1 MQTKSV
7 RFAVVILALVLASCQ
22 RQLVESVD
30 TLTRNTDKISLAY
43 NKSSASFTVRCVT
56 DWTVRTDASWLTLDP
71 VSGPGNTIE
80 YATVTATA
88 EPNTGEERSAMI
100 YLESVDGISLEIKA
114 TQAAGIFEIGEPSLA
129 GAFRLNSAPN
139 ATIDVPYDKAQGGE
153 EIVVKAKLSGEGAQ
167 GIEYKESKLVVPS
180 SGKGSVSATF
190 SGIPQKMGELIVE
203 AEVLYKD
210 KTVSTAT
217 LETTVF
223 DEKTLLLLPASKFP
237 WGGFY
242 VEGKAGIRSVEG
254 ESATAKPDDETTS
267 CAYNSPGTTDLF
279 RSDMTHFIPSRGLKG
294 YAGSKVYEHGGM
306 VKIGTSK
313 VGGYLTTP
321 ALDGL
326 SGTSDIC
333 VEFDYARWDGDV
345 NEVVIQAIDGGE
357 IDGGVLATTGKT
369 LIHYSIMV
377 YGATPQTRIH
387 WTATDLANPGT
398 RFFLSNIVVT
408 LAEKMKDPLPA
419 PVGLAAEP
427 FEKSVKLSWQPVPKA
442 SEYEVSV
449 AEAARPSFTKVVRTS
464 KTDIVVDELVSNTDY
479 IATVKAVYTKDEKFN
494 SELSEPCAFKTVFS
508 LPDLTA
514 PVVKVYKSERAM
526 AIIEWTADMTQL
538 ESRAFTAELR
548 KADGTVLR
556 SCTQTDFASTK
567 GVKYNRFVFAGLD
580 ASTKYKFAVK
590 RISTDIGQF
599 NDSPWAVIDYTSE
612 PAVDESK
619 YVFYEDFNDLWIGS
633 NLNNL
638 AWGPN
643 TTRSTNYPIQNYVSK
658 EASEK
663 ECTTGCYPEGTS
675 GNAWVETWANPYNY
689 LNDYWKKWNFGKEIT
704 EEVYNA
710 ETSIQFRIYPG
721 AGCLKYGTGSMNG
734 WLVLPALKSLTAPTD
749 VVVSFD
755 MVPYANVNSSADE
768 LVDIAE
774 CLTCSGALYKG
785 SDGSIEGADGDGIVV
800 FDVKSPK
807 TLGVWKDQTFTFTVK
822 GATAN
827 TRIVVA
833 SGNKGAVQTAKNRMW
848 LDKVTVVKK

>member
-449 AEAARPSFTKVVRTS
+449 AEAARPSFTKVVRTP
-464 KTDIVVDELVSNTDY
+464 KTDIVVDDLVSNTDY

-526 AIIEWTADMTQL
+526 AIIEWTADMTEL
-538 ESRAFTAELR
+538 DSRMFTTELR
-548 KADGTVLR
+548 KADGTVIR
-556 SCTQTDFASTK
+556 SCSGNYSQVS
-567 GVKYNRFVFAGLD
+567 GLVYNRFVFCGLD
-580 ASTKYKFAVK
+580 ADTKYKLAVK
-590 RISTDIGQF
+590 RTSTDIGKF
-599 NDSPWAVIDYTSE
+599 NDSDWAVIDYTSQ

-619 YVFYEDFNDLWIGS
+619 YVFYEDFNDLWIGA
-633 NLNNL
+633 NNNHL

-643 TTRSTNYPIQNYVSK
+643 TTWSTNYPLANYVNKATS
-658 EASEK
+658 EAA
-663 ECTTGCYPEGTS
+663 CTTACRPEATC
-675 GNAWVETWANPYNY
+675 GNAWTSAFADPAFQYH
-689 LNDYWKKWNFGKEIT
+689 NDYWGKWNYGQPFTQDVVDSEK
-704 EEVYNA
+704 A
-710 ETSIQFRIYPG
+710 IQIMLYPG
-721 AGCLKYGTGSMNG
+721 AGCVKYGSGSSNG
-734 WLVLPALKSLTAPTD
+734 AIILPALKSLTAPTD

-755 MVPYANVNSSADE
+755 MIPYATVNATDGE
-768 LVDIAE
+768 LVQTGE
-774 CLTCSGALYKG
+774 TKTCSGTIYSGAG
-785 SDGSIEGADGDGIVV
+785 EIEGATEGVIV

-807 TLGVWKDQTFTFTVK
+807 DMGAWQNQTFSFTVK

-827 TRIVVA
+827 TRIVIA
-833 SGNKGAVQTAKNRMW
+833 SGNTGKKIAAKNRMW

>member
-43 NKSSASFTVRCVT
+43 NKSSANFTVRCVT

-464 KTDIVVDELVSNTDY
+464 KTDIVVDELVSDTDY
-479 IATVKAVYTKDEKFN
+479 TATVKAVYTKDEKFN

-526 AIIEWTADMTQL
+526 AIIEWTADMTEL
-538 ESRAFTAELR
+538 DSRMFTTELR
-548 KADGTVLR
+548 KADGTVIR
-556 SCTQTDFASTK
+556 SCSGNFSQVAGLLS
-567 GVKYNRFVFAGLD
+567 NRFVFCGLD
-580 ASTKYKFAVK
+580 ANTKYKLAVK
-590 RISTDIGQF
+590 RTSTDIGKF
-599 NDSPWAVIDYTSE
+599 KDSPWAVIDYTSQ
-612 PAVDESK
+612 PATDESK
-619 YVFYEDFNDLWIGS
+619 YVFYEDFNDLWIGA
-633 NLNNL
+633 NNNNL

-643 TTRSTNYPIQNYVSK
+643 TTWSTNYPVQNYVNK
-658 EASEK
+658 ATSEK
-663 ECTTGCYPEGTS
+663 ECTTACRPEATC
-675 GNAWVETWANPYNY
+675 GNAWTSAFADPAFQYH
-689 LNDYWKKWNFGKEIT
+689 NDYWGKWNYGQPFTQDVVDSEK
-704 EEVYNA
+704 A
-710 ETSIQFRIYPG
+710 IQIMLYPG
-721 AGCLKYGTGSMNG
+721 AGCVKYGSGSSNG
-734 WLVLPALKSLTAPTD
+734 AIILPALKSLTAPTD

-755 MVPYANVNSSADE
+755 MIPYATLNATDGE
-768 LVDIAE
+768 LVQTSE
-774 CLTCSGALYKG
+774 TKTCSGTIYSGAG
-785 SDGSIEGADGDGIVV
+785 EIDGATEGVIV

-807 TLGVWKDQTFTFTVK
+807 DMGKWQNQTFSFTVK
-822 GATAN
+822 GATAD
-827 TRIVVA
+827 TRIVIA
-833 SGNKGAVQTAKNRMW
+833 SGNTGKKIAAKNRMW